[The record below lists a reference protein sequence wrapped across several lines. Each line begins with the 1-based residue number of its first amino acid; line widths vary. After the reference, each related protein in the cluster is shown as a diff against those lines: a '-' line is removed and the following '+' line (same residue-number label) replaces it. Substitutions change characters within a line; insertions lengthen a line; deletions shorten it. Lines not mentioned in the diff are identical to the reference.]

1 VQKAVEK
8 PRLGVRRKVLV
19 SAEPI
24 AATKAVARFGKKKHL
39 PPFAHQ
45 RVRRIE
51 IDYFK
56 AIEHLALDLP
66 DAPNAEEGPA
76 VLLLG
81 ENACG
86 KSTILEATA
95 LALLGTDEIAKLR
108 LDAAEFIHRRT
119 WDAPIDDAE
128 PARVSVYFTDADT
141 PITLTVDPK
150 KKRFAGARKP
160 ATVLLGYGPRRFFA
174 DGSRRKPR
182 DEPAEQLRTMF
193 DPLAVI
199 ENPTRWL
206 MDAPQGDFD
215 AAVRALRPILLLADE
230 AVVARP
236 PEGHRRGKQIM
247 LEVQGDVAPLNRLSE
262 GYKTIV
268 ATGVDVMR
276 EMLEYWPDLESAR
289 GVVLIDELETH
300 LHPRWKMRIVQ
311 RLRRA
316 MPRVQF
322 IATTHDPLCLRGL
335 YDGEAQVLQRDD
347 ERRIERLVELPNV
360 RGLSVEQ
367 LLTSEFFGLFSTE
380 DPTLED
386 DVARYAALVAKP
398 NRSEIEDRT
407 LDEQRETVQTTMTVG
422 AKPADQLLNQATNE
436 YLLQRRQ
443 AAAAQRPAL
452 KRAAIDRVVDIWKSL
467 DT

>member
-1 VQKAVEK
+1 
-8 PRLGVRRKVLV
+8 
-19 SAEPI
+19 
-24 AATKAVARFGKKKHL
+24 
-39 PPFAHQ
+39 
-45 RVRRIE
+45 
-51 IDYFK
+51 
-56 AIEHLALDLP
+56 
-66 DAPNAEEGPA
+66 
-76 VLLLG
+76 
-81 ENACG
+81 
-86 KSTILEATA
+86 
-95 LALLGTDEIAKLR
+95 
-108 LDAAEFIHRRT
+108 
-119 WDAPIDDAE
+119 
-128 PARVSVYFTDADT
+128 
-141 PITLTVDPK
+141 
-150 KKRFAGARKP
+150 
-160 ATVLLGYGPRRFFA
+160 
-174 DGSRRKPR
+174 
-182 DEPAEQLRTMF
+182 MF